1 MFSWRRCCWTGY
13 YNEWDG
19 NGITH
24 IASFLVRIV
33 PSGGNTLLD
42 HLPLCYYKY
51 VVVSDPIAPNYPMWK
66 RKRENIEQALFVT
79 SLLLGPKN
87 LDRQRT
93 ESQIMDALWYTIAY
107 VWGIRHL
114 ASTQSIWENANL
126 ATSLARRVNNAERSE
141 ERDWIWR
148 S

>member
-1 MFSWRRCCWTGY
+1 M
-13 YNEWDG
+13 
-19 NGITH
+19 
-24 IASFLVRIV
+24 
-33 PSGGNTLLD
+33 
-42 HLPLCYYKY
+42 
-51 VVVSDPIAPNYPMWK
+51 YPMLK
-66 RKRENIEQALFVT
+66 IKRENIEQALFVT

-141 ERDWIWR
+141 ERD
-148 S
+148 